1 MQVMETQADSSTL
14 TPQVV
19 GNAFVQQYYSI
30 LSQSPE
36 LAHKFYEE
44 ASVLSRPELN
54 GQMTSVTSMK
64 VINDI
69 ILSMDYKNSRV
80 EILTAD
86 AQASYNSGV
95 IVLVTGFFTGE
106 DHTRRQFSQTF
117 FLAPQANGYV
127 VLNDIFRYV
136 EAKESGDVVTVDNVD
151 EEGVP
156 TAPLTPDSEPVHVLN
171 SPVENH
177 STTTVE
183 EDTNNSEEVDHSL
196 ANGKIEVLEERA
208 APADDQLVESQ
219 VDTLPVIEKTAPT
232 VLEDGSKK
240 TYASIVHALKV
251 NASPFHVRIPPAK
264 PVEPPRVIAAA
275 SETSVPVS
283 NNAPERNNEKNN
295 FDAARGHSIFVA
307 KLPMNATVEQ
317 LREVFEK
324 FGPIKRD
331 GIQVRSYKEQR
342 SCFGF
347 VEFESASSVQ
357 SALEASPI
365 LIGDRKAPI
374 EAKRGK
380 SQHLSFALKLI
391 LQDNFGWKQILNQ
404 YVDIWTV
411 SADSDGGK
419 YPPRRDRFR
428 GNNFR
433 DGGNNFRDGG
443 NFGGGRGYGRNEA
456 EEGGFSGQGR
466 ASSGR
471 NRDVNQKA
479 SLAKAGRQTATTD
492 LSQGDEPSPFEPV
505 ACCNNISTVYLIRNA
520 AA

>member
-1 MQVMETQADSSTL
+1 METQADSSTL

-374 EAKRGK
+374 EAKR
-380 SQHLSFALKLI
+380 
-391 LQDNFGWKQILNQ
+391 
-404 YVDIWTV
+404 
-411 SADSDGGK
+411 ADSDGGK

-471 NRDVNQKA
+471 NRDVNQKVYQNG
-479 SLAKAGRQTATTD
+479 GRVARQGPGP
-492 LSQGDEPSPFEPV
+492 SQRV
-505 ACCNNISTVYLIRNA
+505 MN
-520 AA
+520 